1 MFAIRYKLDDGLV
14 EEIEEYEDVWEFE
27 NIFEGTEYKFVEN
40 LPKYNAHR
48 QFLRVVDDEIIIEN
62 KELSEEQ
69 LREIEKTEKR
79 EELISLRNWFNYR
92 YAMLEQKYR
101 RLIALY
107 KLTDENTDPNDELIW
122 LYNEAE
128 AKRKRIQELE
138 KQIKL

>member
-101 RLIALY
+101 RLITLY

-138 KQIKL
+138 KQINL